1 MLTDEL
7 ALTPAAAAH
16 CCGLPRISMAQ
27 ALLEKGLIP
36 QIDPKAFSFNILLKI
51 NPSCSAVQ
59 QLQAGLNP
67 DLTF

>member
-1 MLTDEL
+1 
-7 ALTPAAAAH
+7 
-16 CCGLPRISMAQ
+16 MAQ
-27 ALLEKGLIP
+27 ALLEQGLIP
-36 QIDPKAFSFNILLKI
+36 QLDPKAFSFNILLKT